1 MRNKVFNRLLLIA
14 YLPIMLMAY
23 MAVCIMRWH
32 KKNKQYGKYML
43 WLFLFNET

>member
-1 MRNKVFNRLLLIA
+1 MSNKVINRLLLIA
-14 YLPIMLMAY
+14 YLPIILIAY

-32 KKNKQYGKYML
+32 KNKQYGKYML